1 MLGTL
6 RFSPTRSWQ
15 RGGERTAHAAGDGRR
30 ALSLTSWPA
39 STYEALNLRALF
51 KAANGA
57 GEPERK
63 GEGGATGQGP
73 PL

>member
-1 MLGTL
+1 MA
-6 RFSPTRSWQ
+6 R
-15 RGGERTAHAAGDGRR
+15 
-30 ALSLTSWPA
+30 

-63 GEGGATGQGP
+63 GDGGGGRRKRAGQGP
-73 PL
+73 RL

>member
-1 MLGTL
+1 MA
-6 RFSPTRSWQ
+6 R
-15 RGGERTAHAAGDGRR
+15 
-30 ALSLTSWPA
+30 

-63 GEGGATGQGP
+63 GGGGKEGWAP
-73 PL
+73 SPSINMSK